1 MVTVLNTKEQ
11 NCRQL
16 RIMMMTVMTLAQLAI
31 LKPFPIKWW
40 LIYIFSTL
48 TAGGEIVCQ
57 IKRGCK
63 LTCGAPHPPLPGS
76 PCLLIV
82 MLITLQLLLF
92 SANSSQGG
100 ILVQSIQG
108 RCISIATRKGRE
120 KEWNAYSHYDASR
133 SRLNY
138 LSSLSL
144 TTS

>member
-1 MVTVLNTKEQ
+1 
-11 NCRQL
+11 
-16 RIMMMTVMTLAQLAI
+16 MMITVMTLIQLAI

-40 LIYIFSTL
+40 LIEFFSTL

-63 LTCGAPHPPLPGS
+63 LTCGAPHPPLSGS

-100 ILVQSIQG
+100 IFVQSIQG

-120 KEWNAYSHYDASR
+120 KEWNAYLYYDASR
-133 SRLNY
+133 SRLNN

-144 TTS
+144 TPS